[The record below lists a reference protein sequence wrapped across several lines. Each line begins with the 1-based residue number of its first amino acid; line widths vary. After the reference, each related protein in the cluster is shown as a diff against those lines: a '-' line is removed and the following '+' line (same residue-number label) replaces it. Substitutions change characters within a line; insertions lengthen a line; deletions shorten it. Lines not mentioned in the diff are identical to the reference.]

1 MAVDR
6 ASGSS
11 ESDVRLAAMNL
22 LARREH
28 SALELRE
35 KLLKRFGEVERDDG
49 VDGASG
55 ARGTKGKS
63 PDIDAVLNRLA
74 EQGLQ
79 SDERF
84 TEAFITARER
94 QGKGPLRIA
103 QELRQKGVS
112 DDLVAQYLDESDDCW
127 AHLAQEVRSKR
138 FGDEPIQTPKE
149 KARQMRFLQYRGFS
163 HEQVRRAIASVPRHP
178 SP

>member
-1 MAVDR
+1 MSREKTSDP
-6 ASGSS
+6 S

-35 KLLKRFGEVERDDG
+35 KLVKRFADEAHGL
-49 VDGASG
+49 
-55 ARGTKGKS
+55 
-63 PDIDAVLNRLA
+63 DIDSVLSRLA

-84 TEAFITARER
+84 TEAFITSRER
-94 QGKGPLRIA
+94 QGKGPLRIE
-103 QELRQKGVS
+103 QELRQKGVAEA
-112 DDLVAQYLDESDDCW
+112 LVAQYLDEADECW
-127 AHLAQEVRSKR
+127 AGLAREVRSKR
-138 FGDEPIQTPKE
+138 FGDGPIQTPRE

-163 HEQVRRAIASVPRHP
+163 HEQVREAIASVPRHP
-178 SP
+178 

>member
-1 MAVDR
+1 MSEHD
-6 ASGSS
+6 SSLS
-11 ESDVRLAAMNL
+11 ESELRLAAMNW

-28 SALELRE
+28 SDFELRE
-35 KLLKRFGEVERDDG
+35 KLRKRFGSEVDTLAGPVLERL
-49 VDGASG
+49 
-55 ARGTKGKS
+55 K
-63 PDIDAVLNRLA
+63 

-84 TEAFITARER
+84 AEAYATAKER

-112 DDLVAQYLDESDDCW
+112 DSLVDACLDESDERW
-127 AHLAQEVRSKR
+127 WSLAADVRAKR
-138 FGDEPIQTPKE
+138 FGDKPIASPRE

-163 HEQVRRAIASVPRHP
+163 HEQISRAIASAPRHP
-178 SP
+178 

>member
-1 MAVDR
+1 MSVEK
-6 ASGSS
+6 ASGPT

-35 KLLKRFGEVERDDG
+35 KLLKRFGRDEGD
-49 VDGASG
+49 VDIG
-55 ARGTKGKS
+55 
-63 PDIDAVLNRLA
+63 AVLNRLA

-84 TEAFITARER
+84 TEAFITSRER
-94 QGKGPLRIA
+94 QGKGPLRIE
-103 QELRQKGVS
+103 QELRQKGVR
-112 DDLVAQYLDESDDCW
+112 DGLIFQYLDESDECW
-127 AHLAQEVRSKR
+127 LNLAQEVRSKR
-138 FGDEPIQTPKE
+138 FGDGPIQTPRE

-163 HEQVRRAIASVPRHP
+163 HEQVREAIASVPRHP
-178 SP
+178 

>member
-6 ASGSS
+6 ASGPS

-35 KLLKRFGEVERDDG
+35 KLLKRFGEIDG
-49 VDGASG
+49 PEGASG
-55 ARGTKGKS
+55 TSGKT

-127 AHLAQEVRSKR
+127 AELAEEVRSKR
-138 FGDEPIQTPKE
+138 FGDAPIQTSKE

-163 HEQVRRAIASVPRHP
+163 HEQVRRAIASVPKHP